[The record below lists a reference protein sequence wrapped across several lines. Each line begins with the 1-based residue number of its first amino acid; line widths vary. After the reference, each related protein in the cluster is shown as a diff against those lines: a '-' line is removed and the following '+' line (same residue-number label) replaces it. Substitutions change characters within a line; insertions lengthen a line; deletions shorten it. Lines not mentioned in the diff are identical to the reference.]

1 MKKSA
6 YIAPQQETLL
16 FVSRTYVC
24 GDDSLPFGGDDGPG
38 VVETKQR
45 EDELEEPTPWGS
57 LW

>member
-16 FVSRTYVC
+16 SVPCTYVC
-24 GDDSLPFGGDDGPG
+24 GDNSLPYGGEDGPG
-38 VVETKQR
+38 VAETKQR
-45 EDELEEPTPWGS
+45 EDDPEEPTPWGS